1 MNEKGDDRRL
11 ALEQGVGAA
20 APDAEVARALKADHA
35 AGFEPLDSSPW
46 ADIGLAFFVRFWKT
60 GCSPPLVAWPS
71 LL

>member
-35 AGFEPLDSSPW
+35 AGFETLRLFPL
-46 ADIGLAFFVRFWKT
+46 G
-60 GCSPPLVAWPS
+60 
-71 LL
+71 